1 MEYLNTAMTFVFI
14 IEAIIKIIVYG
25 FLFNGDSSYL
35 RNLWNVM
42 DFLIV
47 IFSVLGLFPFYG
59 DAEFIKI
66 MRLLRVLRPLSM
78 VSRNPG
84 MKTVI

>member
-1 MEYLNTAMTFVFI
+1 
-14 IEAIIKIIVYG
+14 
-25 FLFNGDSSYL
+25 
-35 RNLWNVM
+35 M